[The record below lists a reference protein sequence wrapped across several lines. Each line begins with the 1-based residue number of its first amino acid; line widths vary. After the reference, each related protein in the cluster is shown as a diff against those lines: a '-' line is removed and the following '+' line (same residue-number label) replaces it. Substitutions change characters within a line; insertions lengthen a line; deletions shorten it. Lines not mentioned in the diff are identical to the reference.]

1 MKIRIVKLL
10 NLIRFRIIGTILLS
24 ITITVNAIEAT
35 APPNIDYRFIIP
47 ILVMGGVLLTP
58 LIRGRRIVGRI
69 YRRGVNQYNS
79 RLIVCILFI
88 LGFHNKLVGIPIAKK
103 SIYGWLFLG
112 VWVIGS
118 IITFIWMYS
127 NNVPIWMLSIS
138 MILAI
143 YKTLKSLYS

>member
-10 NLIRFRIIGTILLS
+10 NLIRFRVIGTILLS

-35 APPNIDYRFIIP
+35 APNIDYRFIIP
-47 ILVMGGVLLTP
+47 ILVMGGVLLIP

-69 YRRGVNQYNS
+69 YRRGINQYNS

-88 LGFHNKLVGIPIAKK
+88 LGFHNKLVGIPIVKK

-112 VWVIGS
+112 FWVISS
-118 IITFIWMYS
+118 IITFTWMYS
-127 NNVPIWMLSIS
+127 NNVPLWMLSIF

>member
-10 NLIRFRIIGTILLS
+10 NLIRYRIIGTIFLA

-35 APPNIDYRFIIP
+35 APNVDYRFIIP
-47 ILVMGGVLLTP
+47 ILVMGGVLLIP
-58 LIRGRRIVGRI
+58 LIRGRRIVRRI
-69 YRRGVNQYNS
+69 YTRGINRYDS

-103 SIYGWLFLG
+103 STYGWLFLG
-112 VWVIGS
+112 FWVISS

-127 NNVPIWMLSIS
+127 NNIPIWMLSLTI
-138 MILAI
+138 ILAI
-143 YKTLKSLYS
+143 YKILKSLYS

>member
-10 NLIRFRIIGTILLS
+10 NLIRFRIIGTIFLA
-24 ITITVNAIEAT
+24 ITITGNAIEAT
-35 APPNIDYRFIIP
+35 APNVDYRFIIP
-47 ILVMGGVLLTP
+47 ILVMGGVLLIP
-58 LIRGRRIVGRI
+58 LIRGHRIVRRI
-69 YRRGVNQYNS
+69 YRRGVHHYNS
-79 RLIVCILFI
+79 RLVVCILFI
-88 LGFHNKLVGIPIAKK
+88 LGFHNKLVGIPIANK

-112 VWVIGS
+112 FWIIGS

-143 YKTLKSLYS
+143 YKILKSLYS

>member
-35 APPNIDYRFIIP
+35 APNIDYRFIIP

-103 SIYGWLFLG
+103 RMNCKIKL
-112 VWVIGS
+112 
-118 IITFIWMYS
+118 
-127 NNVPIWMLSIS
+127 N
-138 MILAI
+138 
-143 YKTLKSLYS
+143 K

>member
-1 MKIRIVKLL
+1 MKIRVVKLL

-35 APPNIDYRFIIP
+35 APNIDYRFIIP

-69 YRRGVNQYNS
+69 YRRGINHYNS

-88 LGFHNKLVGIPIAKK
+88 LGFHNKLVGVPIAKK
-103 SIYGWLFLG
+103 SIYGWLFFCIWG
-112 VWVIGS
+112 IGS
-118 IITFIWMYS
+118 IITLIWMYL
-127 NNVPIWMLSIS
+127 NNIPIWILSIS
-138 MILAI
+138 IILAI
-143 YKTLKSLYS
+143 YKILKALYS

>member
-1 MKIRIVKLL
+1 MFNLL
-10 NLIRFRIIGTILLS
+10 LQFSL
-24 ITITVNAIEAT
+24 
-35 APPNIDYRFIIP
+35 
-47 ILVMGGVLLTP
+47 
-58 LIRGRRIVGRI
+58 
-69 YRRGVNQYNS
+69 
-79 RLIVCILFI
+79 
-88 LGFHNKLVGIPIAKK
+88 AKK

>member
-35 APPNIDYRFIIP
+35 APNIDYIFIIP

-69 YRRGVNQYNS
+69 YRRGINQYNS

-112 VWVIGS
+112 FLVIGS

>member
-35 APPNIDYRFIIP
+35 APNIDYIFIIP
-47 ILVMGGVLLTP
+47 ILVMGGVLLIP

-69 YRRGVNQYNS
+69 YRRGINQYNS

-138 MILAI
+138 MIIAI

>member
-35 APPNIDYRFIIP
+35 APNIDYIFIIP
-47 ILVMGGVLLTP
+47 ILVMGGVLLIP

-69 YRRGVNQYNS
+69 YRRGINQYNS

-103 SIYGWLFLG
+103 SIYGWLFLEFG
-112 VWVIGS
+112 
-118 IITFIWMYS
+118 
-127 NNVPIWMLSIS
+127 L
-138 MILAI
+138 
-143 YKTLKSLYS
+143 

>member
-1 MKIRIVKLL
+1 MKIKIVKLL

-24 ITITVNAIEAT
+24 IIITGNAVKAT
-35 APPNIDYRFIIP
+35 APNVDYRFIIP
-47 ILVMGGVLLTP
+47 ILVMGGVLLIP
-58 LIRGRRIVGRI
+58 LIRGHRIVRRI
-69 YRRGVNQYNS
+69 YRRGVHHYNS
-79 RLIVCILFI
+79 RLVVCILFI

-112 VWVIGS
+112 FWVIGS